1 MDRCEQVDLG
11 LKLEEKKLKF
21 DHVFDIK
28 TPTRTYYLAADTEN
42 EMKSWVTC
50 ISRVCDLKCTSGEE
64 DCEWCFFLFGYFVC
78 INAWW
83 CIEFIVFK
91 WIFAFSLERIIVF
104 VFLLTDWNSNWLYLW
119 FFIFYISIFFII
131 VITYFYCKC
140 SGFIICCQLSFYQKY
155 ISNEF
160 TAKRGH

>member
-1 MDRCEQVDLG
+1 MISYNTHTSMIFFLNKISYLPFPPRIFQRWRRRWFSLRHSGELPGQFLLTYYTDRNCRKVKGAINLDRCEQVDLG

-64 DCEWCFFLFGYFVC
+64 DCKYDCNFYVTYAQSCFV
-78 INAWW
+78 
-83 CIEFIVFK
+83 
-91 WIFAFSLERIIVF
+91 
-104 VFLLTDWNSNWLYLW
+104 LY
-119 FFIFYISIFFII
+119 
-131 VITYFYCKC
+131 
-140 SGFIICCQLSFYQKY
+140 
-155 ISNEF
+155 
-160 TAKRGH
+160 

>member
-1 MDRCEQVDLG
+1 MKGNINLDRCEQVDLG

-64 DCEWCFFLFGYFVC
+64 DCKFIYSICYFL
-78 INAWW
+78 W
-83 CIEFIVFK
+83 
-91 WIFAFSLERIIVF
+91 
-104 VFLLTDWNSNWLYLW
+104 
-119 FFIFYISIFFII
+119 
-131 VITYFYCKC
+131 
-140 SGFIICCQLSFYQKY
+140 
-155 ISNEF
+155 ISNVF
-160 TAKRGH
+160 FVKHLFLKNTVVLCSLYFCSN

>member
-1 MDRCEQVDLG
+1 MKGNINLDRCEQVDLG

-64 DCEWCFFLFGYFVC
+64 DRKYKKTKQ
-78 INAWW
+78 AH
-83 CIEFIVFK
+83 
-91 WIFAFSLERIIVF
+91 F
-104 VFLLTDWNSNWLYLW
+104 VF
-119 FFIFYISIFFII
+119 I
-131 VITYFYCKC
+131 
-140 SGFIICCQLSFYQKY
+140 QSF
-155 ISNEF
+155 
-160 TAKRGH
+160 R